1 MGLGGNISQPLY
13 ILIVSIKRMEEFKMF
28 NNGAFGA
35 GVVSAWA
42 SMGVEI
48 HKVDE
53 DTVPKGLYISVPE
66 DSATVNKDGIPMA
79 VKQMAKRIHETLKE
93 MGMPMKVHYK
103 IRQGVF
109 WTDDMGKQASDEMLK
124 TIYGRR

>member
-1 MGLGGNISQPLY
+1 
-13 ILIVSIKRMEEFKMF
+13 
-28 NNGAFGA
+28 
-35 GVVSAWA
+35 
-42 SMGVEI
+42 
-48 HKVDE
+48 
-53 DTVPKGLYISVPE
+53 
-66 DSATVNKDGIPMA
+66 VNKDGIPMA
-79 VKQMAKRIHETLKE
+79 GKQMAKRIHETLKE